1 MWRAQSNFATM
12 VKLGDEEINSL
23 HLPVSLHAYLVFLY
37 DFGAAAIVASN
48 FVVSAFFAAAAF
60 SKS

>member
-1 MWRAQSNFATM
+1 M
-12 VKLGDEEINSL
+12 VKLGDVDRNSL
-23 HLPVSLHAYLVFLY
+23 HLPVSLHVYWVLTY

-48 FVVSAFFAAAAF
+48 FAVRAFLAAAAF

>member
-1 MWRAQSNFATM
+1 MWRAQSNFTSM

-23 HLPVSLHAYLVFLY
+23 HLPVSLHVYWVLTY

-48 FVVSAFFAAAAF
+48 FAVRAFLAAAAF

>member
-1 MWRAQSNFATM
+1 MWCGQLNFATM
-12 VKLGDEEINSL
+12 VKLGDVDRNTL
-23 HLPVSLHAYLVFLY
+23 HLPATLHVYWVLTY

-48 FVVSAFFAAAAF
+48 FAVRAFLAAAAF